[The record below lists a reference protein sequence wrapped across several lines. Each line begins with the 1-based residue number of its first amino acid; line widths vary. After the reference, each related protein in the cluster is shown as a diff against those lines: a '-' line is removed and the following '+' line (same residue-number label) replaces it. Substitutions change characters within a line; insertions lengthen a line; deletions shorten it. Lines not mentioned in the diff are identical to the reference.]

1 MEDLDFMNNIIFND
15 CEFRYL
21 DDNAELCC
29 ENKQGFDIKCDNCQE
44 NIHLNCDNFNPKKD
58 FCLKFFRD
66 NISELKECQEKTVF
80 NDSDL
85 SRKWSN

>member
-1 MEDLDFMNNIIFND
+1 MDNNLFILLLTDCNII
-15 CEFRYL
+15 
-21 DDNAELCC
+21 
-29 ENKQGFDIKCDNCQE
+29 GCDNCQE
-44 NIHLNCDNFNPKKD
+44 NIHLNCDNFNAKKD

>member
-1 MEDLDFMNNIIFND
+1 MNDVIFKD
-15 CEFRYL
+15 SDFRYL
-21 DDNAELCC
+21 DDNDELSSK
-29 ENKQGFDIKCDNCQE
+29 NKQGTEIGCDNCQE
-44 NIHLNCDNFNPKKD
+44 NIHLNCDNFNAKKD

>member
-1 MEDLDFMNNIIFND
+1 MN
-15 CEFRYL
+15 YPVKT
-21 DDNAELCC
+21 
-29 ENKQGFDIKCDNCQE
+29 NKVQTLLVITARK

-58 FCLKFFRD
+58 FCLKFFRG

-80 NDSDL
+80 NDTEL